1 MTNCKNCGAPL
12 KKKDEC
18 EYCGTINM
26 EERRKNEKAVADLVN
41 KGLMTINEAR
51 TVMYADDKVIEVIE

>member
-1 MTNCKNCGAPL
+1 M

-18 EYCGTINM
+18 EYCGTINV
-26 EERRKNEKAVADLVN
+26 EERRKNEKAAADLVS
-41 KGLMTINEAR
+41 KGLMTINEVR

>member
-12 KKKDEC
+12 TKAGKC

-26 EERRKNEKAVADLVN
+26 EERSKNEKAVADLVN